1 MSGQSRRWRSNIES
15 NKSDFAR
22 QVCPEIPG
30 VQFPRDQNIK
40 FHISNFLLKYLPHVS
55 NLYFEKKAQTMLC
68 CHSTI
73 IILLLPPFLLWL
85 CRQLI
90 RHQLWHLL
98 HLPHKVKGQEED
110 VLTHL
115 FFRLLTKL
123 FIVISGIRMKS
134 PSPTVVWSAMMA
146 AGKIP
151 HCYNC
156 PTVTEVST
164 ACPLRA
170 LAVPPGLEPWQLLG
184 RVAHRPL
191 YSRPTTMESR
201 TAAST
206 GMTPRWIFPSSSSYT
221 LFSISLGIMR
231 IDFQPFKAFICKHW
245 SKKKQVWC
253 RDPKEFPHL
262 PKQFLYLPK

>member
-134 PSPTVVWSAMMA
+134 PSPTVVWSAMMT

-156 PTVTEVST
+156 PQLPNCHWGIHGLPSESSSGPTWTG
-164 ACPLRA
+164 
-170 LAVPPGLEPWQLLG
+170 AV
-184 RVAHRPL
+184 
-191 YSRPTTMESR
+191 
-201 TAAST
+201 AASWA
-206 GMTPRWIFPSSSSYT
+206 GGTPATIQPPYNDGEPHRRFNRHDPALNISIVIVIYT
-221 LFSISLGIMR
+221 VFNIIR
-231 IDFQPFKAFICKHW
+231 NHEN
-245 SKKKQVWC
+245 
-253 RDPKEFPHL
+253 RL
-262 PKQFLYLPK
+262 PTF